1 MNFEH
6 SYLDDFINNDCIN
19 IDLDKFN
26 IPLNETDEFLSQ
38 SNFNNELYQI
48 ISNNSISTS
57 TTSSTPAASST
68 TSTSSSS
75 QNFTDLEDSLFDMN
89 AIIKNET
96 PLNYLDYSTNSSP
109 FDLDS
114 IASPA
119 LQTQIVQPSRPETPA
134 LTQQS
139 STTTSRNISVSST
152 SSTSSNSSNTSC
164 QSKKNLDSRLS
175 LQKLGDILN
184 TSSLD
189 ETIKIEKFIL
199 DIFQNELGFPLGFKT
214 WIRDT
219 NEEFRK
225 YLLNE
230 LHIRVVKVY
239 PELTKPL
246 LETVI
251 KRATYSMMQ
260 GRLRKERRAANK
272 KRRS

>member
-1 MNFEH
+1 MNFGH
-6 SYLDDFINNDCIN
+6 SYLDDFINNDFIN

-57 TTSSTPAASST
+57 TTSSTPAAST
-68 TSTSSSS
+68 TSTTTST

-89 AIIKNET
+89 AIINTET

-109 FDLDS
+109 FDIDS

-119 LQTQIVQPSRPETPA
+119 LQTQQPSRPETPIINSSS
-134 LTQQS
+134 QQ
-139 STTTSRNISVSST
+139 SRNISI
-152 SSTSSNSSNTSC
+152 SSNSSSSSC
-164 QSKKNLDSRLS
+164 QNSQSKKNLDSRLS

-199 DIFQNELGFPLGFKT
+199 DIFQNELGFPLGYKT

-230 LHIRVVKVY
+230 LHIRVIKVY

-260 GRLRKERRAANK
+260 GRLRKERRAAHK